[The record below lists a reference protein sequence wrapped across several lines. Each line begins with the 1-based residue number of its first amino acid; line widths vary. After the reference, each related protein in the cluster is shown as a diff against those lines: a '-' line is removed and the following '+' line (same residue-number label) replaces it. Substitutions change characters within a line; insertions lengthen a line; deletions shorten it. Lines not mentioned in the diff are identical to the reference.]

1 MRPEF
6 NQETRGMLYSP
17 AYIIQSIAHFDFISD
32 YTMFW
37 TAARESGITHS
48 HPIMPGTIWI
58 LEFLLQAKGKVSFVS
73 FSFRGQKTILCMIY
87 FWKFSK
93 LMLQEDWKICL
104 THVYWFHIKYYEKKI
119 FLRTKNDFHHPRSC
133 AHLNQR
139 FCSCQGSLLKLCQLG
154 MGIVRH
160 NGESF

>member
-1 MRPEF
+1 MIWYHIIYQHMPYHGEVLLPNSVFLRDLLYAFQSNYNQSSKNQLNNHQLWRPF
-6 NQETRGMLYSP
+6 NQETSGMLYSP
-17 AYIIQSIAHFDFISD
+17 AHIILSIAHFDFISD

-93 LMLQEDWKICL
+93 LMPQEDWKIRL
-104 THVYWFHIKYYEKKI
+104 TH
-119 FLRTKNDFHHPRSC
+119 DF
-133 AHLNQR
+133 
-139 FCSCQGSLLKLCQLG
+139 K
-154 MGIVRH
+154 
-160 NGESF
+160 

>member
-1 MRPEF
+1 
-6 NQETRGMLYSP
+6 MLYSP
-17 AYIIQSIAHFDFISD
+17 VHIILSIAHFDFISD

-104 THVYWFHIKYYEKKI
+104 THVGIDFTMEKNLSLHQI
-119 FLRTKNDFHHPRSC
+119 FHHPRSC

-139 FCSCQGSLLKLCQLG
+139 FSSCQGSLLKLCQLG